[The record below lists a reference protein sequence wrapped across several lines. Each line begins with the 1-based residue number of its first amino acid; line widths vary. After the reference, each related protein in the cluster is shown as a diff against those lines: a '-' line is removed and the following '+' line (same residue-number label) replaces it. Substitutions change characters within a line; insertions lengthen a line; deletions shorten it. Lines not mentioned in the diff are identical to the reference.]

1 MAFLVDLAP
10 AAGVV
15 TDAVTSISLP
25 AIDVGKLLP
34 ALFLV
39 IAVYLVWRFIATH
52 FKSQFLEQVTS
63 NWRLALLGATG
74 VVLSLASGWTT
85 WDGMRN
91 FTQEP
96 VLSLMITFGIQGVM
110 LIVAWLIGESFA
122 TGMTQR
128 AAAAPQLGDAG
139 IGQRR
144 GIGPFPHVV
153 GMIIGILIALGLGVL
168 VFDAFG
174 VADPSVSR
182 ASPIPGLQI
191 NGVMATLVVLA
202 AVGILIAAGTD
213 ILGDYKQAI
222 RVMVRSSVLWV
233 MFLACMATSVFFSFD
248 SLFSTIFPQQE
259 RERAAALRAQNQVA
273 GVVNDI
279 GAVAVQRRIRETE
292 ALFDNPGWERFDAEL
307 NKVVELA
314 NKSPD
319 LIRAEIERQ
328 LRERQS
334 RIAALQERRANAEGS
349 QASLNAR
356 KTRLNAEL
364 ERSTADRPEAAA
376 RVNEF
381 KGVVAE
387 IERRVDEAK
396 AAMLAEERG
405 VEGSGKAGRGPLW
418 REARAN
424 VTRVQAELE
433 VAQRRLRGHMERLER
448 IDSTISRGKEALA
461 QIDSDLAQLKG
472 EVSTADQLIQV
483 SSTNTEENETR
494 GFDPADGVTQLQTS
508 RRNFQLEPT
517 SNKLTRQ
524 QNICSEIRTS
534 ALAVPALVRD
544 ARAVNCDGAE
554 AAEAASLVFAL
565 NVGIRELEQNC
576 IGGDKLPQ
584 SGGADALFAFA
595 RKCVQ
600 DARLPSDATDTLRTR
615 INSIELN
622 RDDKAHRFVVTTNA
636 FQDGNKLAY
645 LALAIAIAID
655 SLVFMS
661 GLFGANATRSPLS
674 DVPSD
679 RPLSST
685 QLETIIDGAL
695 RQTPSP
701 LQTIQA
707 LIHAQEP
714 LSYPQNGFVT
724 RVRLSGHRP
733 LEKDMRTVLNAG
745 ASIQAVR
752 AASGDYRAAG
762 GGDEYWVQRGLN
774 QYLYVAAEKSWNANR
789 ALLDETRVFEAVVTA
804 LAPHHHENI
813 STVLGHVHFEDEAEG
828 FVGRISLGDL
838 EKHESVLVKRL
849 IAAGLG
855 LGVVRNSSSRGGRF
869 GAEKVHTNEFY
880 FHERVFA
887 AFNQIQSMPA
897 SAILAEVDA
906 AGPKQTPPT
915 QAQTMQTPEA
925 DARVSVNDG
934 QPTSVPAPQPSQGTP
949 QLALSNDAAI
959 RGFLEVLQVSD
970 EEYTWA
976 VHYDALSDNAR
987 RAVEELTAQTDRLA
1001 AEFASV
1007 DRELNA
1013 LLAPAHTALEQKYRG
1028 LEQAPQAISEAR
1040 DEIERVLPLI
1050 VLAPGGVYEAVVSR
1064 VISDLE
1070 AAEQHQDGL
1079 RPDEA
1084 SQLARLRAH
1093 AASLRNE
1100 PSAHAALASIADYLA
1115 SETAGG
1121 APNNVTRLQ
1130 RPVA

>member
-10 AAGVV
+10 AAGAVTDVV
-15 TDAVTSISLP
+15 TGLSLP
-25 AIDVGKLLP
+25 SVDIGKLLP
-34 ALFLV
+34 GLFVVAALL
-39 IAVYLVWRFIATH
+39 IGWRIITRH
-52 FKSQFLEQVTS
+52 FKSQFLEQITS

-128 AAAAPQLGDAG
+128 QAAPVAAG
-139 IGQRR
+139 AAGQTSRR
-144 GIGPFPHVV
+144 GFGAVPQVM
-153 GMIIGILIALGLGVL
+153 GMAI
-168 VFDAFG
+168 
-174 VADPSVSR
+174 
-182 ASPIPGLQI
+182 
-191 NGVMATLVVLA
+191 
-202 AVGILIAAGTD
+202 GILIAAGLAILVLDAFDVSNSEVSRASPVPGLSVNMVLAALVVLIAIGVVIAAGTE
-213 ILGDYKQAI
+213 ILGDYKQGLK
-222 RVMVRSSVLWV
+222 VVVRSSVLWV

-279 GAVAVQRRIRETE
+279 GAIAVQRRIRETE
-292 ALFDNPGWERFDAEL
+292 ALFDNAGWKRFDGEL

-314 NKSPD
+314 KKSPD
-319 LIRAEIERQ
+319 LMRAEIERQ

-349 QASLNAR
+349 QASLVAR
-356 KTRLNAEL
+356 KARLNAEL
-364 ERSTADRPEAAA
+364 ERAQADRPEAAA

-387 IERRVDEAK
+387 IERRLDEAK

-405 VEGSGKAGRGPLW
+405 VEGSGKAGRGPMW

-433 VAQRRLRGHMERLER
+433 VAQRRLSGHTSRLES
-448 IDSTISRGKEALA
+448 IDSTISRGREALA
-461 QIDSDLAQLKG
+461 QIDSDLAKLKG
-472 EVSTADQLIQV
+472 EVATTEQLISV
-483 SSTNTEENETR
+483 GNTEPADDSTR
-494 GFDPADGVTQLQTS
+494 GFDPADSVAQLETS

-517 SNKLTRQ
+517 ANKLTQQ
-524 QNICSEIRTS
+524 QNICAEIKAS
-534 ALAVPALVRD
+534 ALAVPALATD
-544 ARAVNCDGAE
+544 ARAVNCDGTE

-565 NVGIRELEQNC
+565 NVGIRQLEQNC

-584 SGGADALFAFA
+584 SGGADALFSFA

-600 DARLPSDATDTLRTR
+600 DARLPSDATDVLRTR
-615 INSIELN
+615 INVIELN

-661 GLFGANATRSPLS
+661 GLFGANAVRSPLT

-679 RPLSST
+679 RPMSAN

-752 AASGDYRAAG
+752 AASGEYRAQG
-762 GGDEYWVQRGLN
+762 GVDEYWVQRGLN
-774 QYLYVAAEKSWNANR
+774 QYLYVAAEKTWNANR
-789 ALLDETRVFEAVVTA
+789 ALLDETRVFESVATA
-804 LAPHHHENI
+804 LAPNHHENI
-813 STVLGHVHFEDEAEG
+813 STILGHVHFEDEREG
-828 FVGRISLGDL
+828 FVGRISLGELD
-838 EKHESVLVKRL
+838 KQESVLVKRL

-855 LGVVRNSSSRGGRF
+855 LGVVRNSSTGGRRL
-869 GAEKVHTNEFY
+869 GSEKVYTNEFY

-897 SAILAEVDA
+897 AEIRREMSTATTEAVPAASSAVPGPIA
-906 AGPKQTPPT
+906 AAPTPP
-915 QAQTMQTPEA
+915 
-925 DARVSVNDG
+925 SVAEPN
-934 QPTSVPAPQPSQGTP
+934 SVPTPMPAQPAPAAEILTSEK
-949 QLALSNDAAI
+949 AI
-959 RGFLEVLQVSD
+959 RGFLEVLRVSED
-970 EEYTWA
+970 EQY
-976 VHYDALSDNAR
+976 
-987 RAVEELTAQTDRLA
+987 RL
-1001 AEFASV
+1001 
-1007 DRELNA
+1007 
-1013 LLAPAHTALEQKYRG
+1013 G
-1028 LEQAPQAISEAR
+1028 
-1040 DEIERVLPLI
+1040 
-1050 VLAPGGVYEAVVSR
+1050 SR
-1064 VISDLE
+1064 
-1070 AAEQHQDGL
+1070 
-1079 RPDEA
+1079 
-1084 SQLARLRAH
+1084 
-1093 AASLRNE
+1093 
-1100 PSAHAALASIADYLA
+1100 
-1115 SETAGG
+1115 
-1121 APNNVTRLQ
+1121 
-1130 RPVA
+1130 